1 MMMKPYILIKKESLI
16 RLVFNNII
24 KNKMVMNFVSLIW
37 PYLWTVIYYYYL
49 VMVPLAIYRWATTVP
64 RTNNQQ
70 LLAQKSLLIV
80 FGSGGHT
87 TEMLLMLASKE
98 KHEFDFSKSKD
109 GGVHFGSKGQADM
122 RAMKKGQVV
131 EADIDV
137 RNPMRSRDTGGNWK
151 DKIKNAKSKGHD
163 SIQYLNRY
171 EGVNL
176 DTINKAQE
184 LGIDLDRL
192 TDSQFRKFVK
202 EAQDSYIVFD
212 PKQIKILGLLGK

>member
-24 KNKMVMNFVSLIW
+24 KNKMVVNFVSLIW

-64 RTNNQQ
+64 RTNRQQ

-98 KHEFDFSKSKD
+98 KHEFDFSKYKE
-109 GGVHFGSKGQADM
+109 VHFLIGHSDNWSMTKIKDFFA
-122 RAMKKGQVV
+122 AKKQPGF
-131 EADIDV
+131 DV
-137 RNPMRSRDTGGNWK
+137 FRDVPNLHVARVYRSR
-151 DKIKNAKSKGHD
+151 
-163 SIQYLNRY
+163 
-171 EGVNL
+171 E
-176 DTINKAQE
+176 
-184 LGIDLDRL
+184 
-192 TDSQFRKFVK
+192 VK
-202 EAQDSYIVFD
+202 QSYITSIATTLIALLHSVYLVGKIRPDIVSFD
-212 PKQIKILGLLGK
+212 